1 MDRSKEMETLRL
13 ETLETVNRYFHDRL
27 VALPEIQ
34 VYLDKIATREE

>member
-1 MDRSKEMETLRL
+1 MEQLRL

-34 VYLDKIATREE
+34 AYLDKIAARKK